1 MLEWGGTLVQIA
13 RDPQTN
19 SEVTG
24 GRGEGRGGGGAL
36 PETTRVEGSYN
47 VRKVRNKT
55 T

>member
-24 GRGEGRGGGGAL
+24 GRVARAGAGAGLCQRQPGRK
-36 PETTRVEGSYN
+36 EVTT
-47 VRKVRNKT
+47 
-55 T
+55 